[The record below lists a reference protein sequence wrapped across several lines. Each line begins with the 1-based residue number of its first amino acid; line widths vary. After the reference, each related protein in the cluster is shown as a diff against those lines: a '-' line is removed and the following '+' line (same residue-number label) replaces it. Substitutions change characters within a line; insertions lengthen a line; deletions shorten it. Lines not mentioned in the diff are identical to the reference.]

1 MKKKFIVISLITF
14 AIILI
19 AYLLLSPNNSISA
32 VDFVESDGDGKTQI
46 YEKYDITNYQIDY
59 YVDTSW
65 NWLPWNWGEGIA
77 EGISTMTSE
86 VTGFIWT
93 FSRYFSDFTG
103 ALISAVFK
111 LEFLSDMSAQIGDN
125 IQTIAGINENGMTT
139 DGLYFKLLIWAIT
152 IIGLYITYTGI
163 IKKEVSKAFNALL
176 TFLGVLIISGSF
188 IAYAPKHMENILEFE
203 TDINNEILEVGN
215 KILLTDNQTVTSDNT
230 DVMRNALFEI
240 QIFQPWL
247 LLQYG
252 TNNISDI
259 EDGTQRIDDLLT
271 VEPSADLDGWNSEDR
286 EKIVKEE
293 VTKHNNSWMT
303 YGRVRERFANSVVIS
318 IVNLF
323 ISGSIIILM
332 GMKVFAQVLLIMYL
346 LLLPVALVLSLFP
359 KLESIGKRMIAKC
372 FHQLLVNSLMTLI
385 VIIALSISSMLY
397 SLTATYSF
405 LMIGFIQIV
414 IYVGMVLNI
423 RNIFSIFN
431 LNAGESD
438 TMNRRAM
445 RPIQRSGRMLTN
457 IFFWSKF
464 RRLANRRSGQK
475 NNAFKPNK
483 QKNNSNVQNSQAR
496 NKSSEEGNKKRNNTS
511 NNQNKGND
519 DKNDVRTVKRRNPF
533 SRNNQEQTL
542 DEQYRIENEKI
553 REQQKQYTW
562 KNSRAESTRQQRINE
577 EKL

>member
-19 AYLLLSPNNSISA
+19 AYLLLSPTNSISA

-46 YEKYDITNYQIDY
+46 YEKYDITKYQIDY

-77 EGISTMTSE
+77 EGISTMISE

-139 DGLYFKLLIWAIT
+139 DGLYFKLLIWAIS
-152 IIGLYITYTGI
+152 IIGFYIAYIGI

-188 IAYAPKHMENILEFE
+188 IAYAPKHMQNILEFE
-203 TDINNEILEVGN
+203 TDINNEILEIGN
-215 KILLTDNQTVTSDNT
+215 KILLTDNQKVTSDNT
-230 DVMRNALFEI
+230 DVIRNTLFEI

-259 EDGTQRIDDLLT
+259 EDGTQRVDDLLT
-271 VEPSADLDGWNSEDR
+271 VEPSADLDGWNSKDR

-293 VTKHNNSWMT
+293 VTTHNNSWMT

-332 GMKVFAQVLLIMYL
+332 GMKVFAQVLLMMYL
-346 LLLPVALVLSLFP
+346 SLLPVALVLSLFP

-431 LNAGESD
+431 LNTGESD
-438 TMNRRAM
+438 TMNRRVM

-457 IFFWSKF
+457 IFFWSKL
-464 RRLANRRSGQK
+464 RKLSNRRGSQK
-475 NNAFKPNK
+475 NSNKPNK
-483 QKNNSNVQNSQAR
+483 QENNSNAQNYQTR
-496 NKSSEEGNKKRNNTS
+496 NKSSEDNDRQRNNAS
-511 NNQNKGND
+511 NNQNQGND
-519 DKNDVRTVKRRNPF
+519 DKDDVHIIKGRNSSF
-533 SRNNQEQTL
+533 LRDNQEQTL
-542 DEQYRIENEKI
+542 N
-553 REQQKQYTW
+553 EQQKQYTW
-562 KNSRAESTRQQRINE
+562 KNSRVENTRQQRTSE